1 MNTESNSPAKSTR
14 VAIILVGALALFQI
28 VRTFAFSMI
37 QDVLA
42 GKTPDAWLFPASVD
56 VFIGV
61 AALFVAIA
69 LWTKKGLAVWT
80 IAIVFFCISI
90 SDHLDAMT
98 VVLNT
103 KGPLPA
109 MMSGAPSSTA
119 TMLAIMSLLEAFAI
133 WALTWKSLR
142 NHYLSPETN
151 PQALITNR

>member
-1 MNTESNSPAKSTR
+1 MSTESNPPAKSPR
-14 VAIILVGALALFQI
+14 VAIVLLGTLALFQI
-28 VRTFAFSMI
+28 IRAAAFFII

-42 GKTPDAWLFPASVD
+42 GKTPEAWLFPAGVD

-69 LWTKKGLAVWT
+69 LWTRKGLAVWT

-119 TMLAIMSLLEAFAI
+119 IMLAVMTLVEAFAI
-133 WALTWKSLR
+133 WGLTSKSLR
-142 NHYLSPETN
+142 AHYLGPKTASSP
-151 PQALITNR
+151 

>member
-1 MNTESNSPAKSTR
+1 MNAKASPPAKWPR
-14 VAIILVGALALFQI
+14 VAIVLLGALALFQI
-28 VRTFAFSMI
+28 IRAAAFLII

-42 GKTPDAWLFPASVD
+42 GKTPIEWLFPASVD

-61 AALFVAIA
+61 TALFVALA
-69 LWTKKGLAVWT
+69 LWTRKGLAVWT

-90 SDHLDAMT
+90 SDHLDAIT

-119 TMLAIMSLLEAFAI
+119 TMLVVMTLVEAFAI
-133 WALTWKSLR
+133 WGLTTKSLR
-142 NHYLSPETN
+142 AHYLGPKMAPSP
-151 PQALITNR
+151 

>member
-1 MNTESNSPAKSTR
+1 MSPESNPPAKSPR
-14 VAIILVGALALFQI
+14 VAIVLLGTLALFQI
-28 VRTFAFSMI
+28 IRAAAFFII

-42 GKTPDAWLFPASVD
+42 GKTPEAWLFPAGVD

-69 LWTKKGLAVWT
+69 LWTRKGLAVWT

-119 TMLAIMSLLEAFAI
+119 IMLAVMTLVEAFAI
-133 WALTWKSLR
+133 WGLTSKSLR
-142 NHYLSPETN
+142 AHYLGPKTASSP
-151 PQALITNR
+151 

>member
-1 MNTESNSPAKSTR
+1 MSTESNPPAKSPR
-14 VAIILVGALALFQI
+14 VAIVLLGALALFQI
-28 VRTFAFSMI
+28 IRAGAFFII

-42 GKTPDAWLFPASVD
+42 GKTPEAWLFPAGVD

-69 LWTKKGLAVWT
+69 LWTRKGLAVWT

-119 TMLAIMSLLEAFAI
+119 IMLAVMTLVEAFAI
-133 WALTWKSLR
+133 WGLTSKSLR
-142 NHYLSPETN
+142 AHYLGPKTASSP
-151 PQALITNR
+151 

>member
-1 MNTESNSPAKSTR
+1 
-14 VAIILVGALALFQI
+14 LGALALFQI
-28 VRTFAFSMI
+28 VRTGAFFMI
-37 QDVLA
+37 QDVLV
-42 GKTPDAWLFPASVD
+42 GKTPVEWLFPASVD
-56 VFIGV
+56 VFVGV

-69 LWTKKGLAVWT
+69 LWTRKGLAVWT

-119 TMLAIMSLLEAFAI
+119 TILAVMTLVEAFAI
-133 WALTWKSLR
+133 WVLTWKGLR
-142 NHYLSPETN
+142 AHYLDPKTN
-151 PQALITNR
+151 PKP

>member
-1 MNTESNSPAKSTR
+1 MNNESSSPAKSTR
-14 VAIILVGALALFQI
+14 VAIILLGALALFQI
-28 VRTFAFSMI
+28 VRTFAFSLI
-37 QDVLA
+37 QDVLV
-42 GKTPDAWLFPASVD
+42 GKTPDAWLFPAGVD

-69 LWTKKGLAVWT
+69 LWTRKGLAVWT
-80 IAIVFFCISI
+80 IAIVFLCISI

-119 TMLAIMSLLEAFAI
+119 IMLAVMTLVEAFAI
-133 WALTWKSLR
+133 WVLTSKSLR
-142 NHYLSPETN
+142 AH
-151 PQALITNR
+151 

>member
-1 MNTESNSPAKSTR
+1 MSTESNPPAKSPR
-14 VAIILVGALALFQI
+14 VAIVLLGTLALFQI
-28 VRTFAFSMI
+28 IRAAAFFII

-42 GKTPDAWLFPASVD
+42 GKTPEAWLFPAGVD

-69 LWTKKGLAVWT
+69 LWTRKGLAVWT

-119 TMLAIMSLLEAFAI
+119 IMLAVMTLVEAFAI
-133 WALTWKSLR
+133 WGLTSKSLR
-142 NHYLSPETN
+142 AHYLVVHQS
-151 PQALITNR
+151 